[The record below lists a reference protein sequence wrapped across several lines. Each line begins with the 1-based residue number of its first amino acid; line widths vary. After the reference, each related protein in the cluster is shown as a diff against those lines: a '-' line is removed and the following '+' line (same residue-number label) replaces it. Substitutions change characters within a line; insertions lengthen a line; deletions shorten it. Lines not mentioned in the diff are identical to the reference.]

1 MLDLSEAVISRLAIH
16 RVGNKAQEEDPII
29 SAKLADVTVEL
40 EAALLTFFMK
50 PFKGD
55 AYYKFTH
62 PSGLDLNE
70 VYTYAKSMFM
80 DEGSTH
86 LQSINI
92 LKHLHHNSSHP
103 NIKGGEVYVAYLRN
117 CMLDDEPL
125 DAVGIFKSENK
136 DTFLAF
142 HNERDGLEVDALMGV
157 NIKKLDKGAIIFNTE
172 DESGY
177 RVVTLDASGKDTVY
191 WMDDFL
197 QVVEDSDENFY
208 TRDALNLCNAFAK
221 DMLTPEHGKKDE
233 VLFMKST
240 LDYFSKAESFEMGE
254 FAEHVIK
261 DEEYTKAFTTYL
273 ETYETRIGR
282 KVENDFG
289 ISKPALNSA
298 KKKFKD
304 LIKLDTNI
312 HIKLNFDNLESGR
325 RFIERG
331 YDEDT
336 QMSYYKV
343 YFNEELE

>member
-16 RVGNKAQEEDPII
+16 RVGNKAQEEDPIV
-29 SAKLADVTVEL
+29 SAKLADVTPEL
-40 EAALLTFFMK
+40 EGALLTYFMK

-62 PSGLDLNE
+62 PSGLEYNE
-70 VYTYAKSMFM
+70 VYSFAKSMFM

-86 LQSINI
+86 LQSVNI
-92 LKHLHHNSSHP
+92 LKHLHHHSVHP
-103 NIKGGEVYVAYLRN
+103 NIKSGEVYVAYLRN

-142 HNERDGLEVDALMGV
+142 RNERDGLEADALLGV
-157 NIKKLDKGAIIFNTE
+157 NIKKLDKGCIVFNTE
-172 DESGY
+172 EENGY
-177 RVVTLDASGKDTVY
+177 RVITIDASGKDTVY

-221 DMLTPEHGKKDE
+221 DVLTPQHGKKDE
-233 VLFMKST
+233 VLFMKHT
-240 LDYFSKAESFEMGE
+240 LDYFSKAEHFEMGE
-254 FAEHVIK
+254 FAQEVIQ
-261 DEEYTKAFTTYL
+261 DEEYTKAFSGYL

-331 YDEDT
+331 YDQDAK
-336 QMSYYKV
+336 MSYYKV